1 MNKALNT
8 GPPTVWPVWLECSV
22 FRSHNLPTYSQAS
35 GFYSRHTSLQF
46 SKCPR
51 KLFPAGKPPRK
62 PLRPGIDQYVGI
74 LWTRRPLSP
83 DVIHREE
90 LFLQVNIAGIYA
102 QIFQIK
108 VRKIQTSRAILHQ
121 RPMIRFSRA
130 VVVRADSTNAR
141 RTRSS
146 PSTERL
152 SSSSASTQHRAKP
165 SSRPPWWTAK
175 FGPRGPG
182 PLRCCQR
189 EGAGAEAAT
198 RFSRQRRVSPDGTV
212 GRHLHNRA
220 LRWRRSTRRSRRR
233 WPWLA
238 PEVKPSS
245 QAM

>member
-1 MNKALNT
+1 MNKTLNT

-22 FRSHNLPTYSQAS
+22 FRLHNLPTYSQAS

-46 SKCPR
+46 SKCPW
-51 KLFPAGKPPRK
+51 KLFPAGKPRK

-83 DVIHREE
+83 GVIHRE

-108 VRKIQTSRAILHQ
+108 VRKIHPSRVILHQ

-130 VVVRADSTNAR
+130 VVSRADSTNAR

-189 EGAGAEAAT
+189 EGALAEAAT
-198 RFSRQRRVSPDGTV
+198 RFSRLRRVSPDGTV
-212 GRHLHNRA
+212 GRHLHSRA

-233 WPWLA
+233 WPWLV